1 MPLTRSLGDVFID
14 KGECSMRL
22 NQKERLFILLLYI
35 GILLFVS
42 YGALSVWVPPVSSK
56 GLWFYAGIAAL
67 LMGSLLETP
76 FYTSPKDAISN
87 SVAAILTLISVNI
100 WTPQNGLLDR
110 VLWVVVVVYAVVTII
125 FSVVAIVL
133 KDATTNWKNIGRVAT
148 IFSSTI
154 GTPKWM
160 FSAVYIFALIAF
172 HRNSP
177 KEYLV
182 IGIVWF
188 VIVAFQPLETLWG
201 VFKKAHHLLNDQET
215 KVLGRVVGYQTP
227 NVAIL
232 SQIDDSRLSYGDMI
246 AIKTKDGVFR
256 AALVLDYLGFVDSPW
271 LRALMFEESSSLSET
286 LHNRLGKGMENNE
299 AVRIDDVFSCEGI
312 MENEF
317 WKARDALIG
326 LVAPGTRISRLR
338 IDVVRGSA
346 SLKEGELV
354 ETWVNGRKVL
364 YQIVGGLTE
373 KEILQQKNTRGF
385 IRAEARKVGAWN
397 ETLGKFEIVEWLPV
411 PNTPVFLVR
420 DEKPSVNGDAIGYFP
435 GTRYPVSVL
444 AVDHLVTHNT
454 AILGILGSGK
464 SFLALE
470 LIERMIEKGIKVICL
485 DMTNQY
491 AQNLKHFYVE
501 SEIKGITERLQEIG
515 PQGKENVQKNV
526 HEGGSIQDFR
536 STLKEYLEHFLSP
549 ENTGNKVTIF
559 NPSEFEVWRQVSK
572 PYQGKASM
580 ALLTPP
586 QITQIFAETALEILQ
601 DQGMTDKARC
611 CLVFEEAHSL
621 IPEWNSVV
629 DEGDKTATNGTAR
642 AILQGRK
649 FGLGSLVITQ
659 RTANVTKSIL
669 NQCNTVFALRVFDTT
684 GMNFLKNYI
693 GDDYVDILSTIEER
707 HAVFFG
713 KASSCDDPVLVRLN
727 DRPDFL
733 RSFRFRRFSLSTFEK
748 AK

>member
-1 MPLTRSLGDVFID
+1 M
-14 KGECSMRL
+14 KL

-35 GILLFVS
+35 GILLVVS
-42 YGALSVWVPPVSSK
+42 YWTLSVWIPPVNSK
-56 GLWFYAGIAAL
+56 GLWFYAGLAAL

-100 WTPQNGLLDR
+100 WTPQNGLIDH
-110 VLWVVVVVYAVVTII
+110 VLWMGVVIYAVVTII
-125 FSVVAIVL
+125 FSVMAIVL
-133 KDATTNWKNIGRVAT
+133 KDATTNWKQNVGRVAT

-160 FSAVYIFALIAF
+160 FSAVYIFALVVF

-177 KEYLV
+177 KEYLA

-188 VIVAFQPLETLWG
+188 VIVAFQPLETLWL
-201 VFKKAHHLLNDQET
+201 VFKKTYHLLNDQEI
-215 KVLGRVVGYQTP
+215 KILGSVVGYQTP
-227 NVAIL
+227 NVAII
-232 SQIDDSRLSYGDMI
+232 SQIDHSRLSYGDII
-246 AIKTKDGVFR
+246 AIKMKDNVFR

-271 LRALMFEESSSLSET
+271 FRVWMFEESVSLSKT
-286 LHNRLGKGMENNE
+286 LRDRLGKGVENNE
-299 AVRIDDVFSCEGI
+299 AVRIDNVSSYEDI
-312 MENEF
+312 IENEL
-317 WKARDALIG
+317 WKARDNFIG
-326 LVAPGTRISRLR
+326 LVAPETKISRLR
-338 IDVVRGSA
+338 IDVVRDGTSL

-364 YQIVGGLTE
+364 YQIVGGFTE

-385 IRAEARKVGAWN
+385 IKAEARKIGAWN
-397 ETLGKFEIVEWLPV
+397 EKLGKFEIVEWLPA
-411 PNTPVFLVR
+411 PNTPVFLIH
-420 DEKPSVNGDAIGYFP
+420 DERPSVNGDAIGYFP
-435 GTRYPVSVL
+435 GTRYPVGML

-464 SFLALE
+464 SYLALE

-501 SEIKGITERLQEIG
+501 SEIERVTKQLQEIG

-526 HEGGSIQDFR
+526 HEGGSIQEFR
-536 STLKEYLEHFLSP
+536 SALKEYLEQFLSS
-549 ENTGNKVTIF
+549 ENTGSKVTIF
-559 NPSEFEVWRQVSK
+559 NPSEFEIWKQVSK
-572 PYQGKASM
+572 PYNEEASM

-707 HAVFFG
+707 QAVFFG

-727 DRPDFL
+727 DRVDFL
-733 RSFRFRRFSLSTFEK
+733 RSFRFRRFSLLTFEK